1 MAAQREKKRMKR
13 RTILIIACTVAVL
26 VAAVSIISYIHTRPK
41 QNKIASTN
49 SGGYAILDVP
59 PADSLMVGKWRNA
72 ENPHW
77 YKVYY
82 DDYGDEGYF
91 WGKEWDE
98 SEDVH
103 EEDLNY
109 HGNGWFLWKSEGKLL
124 TELHS
129 MDVQNVK
136 VPKVWRVQHLSTCAA
151 LLPNDSLILV
161 DKAYSTHRFHFT
173 KQSR

>member
-1 MAAQREKKRMKR
+1 M
-13 RTILIIACTVAVL
+13 
-26 VAAVSIISYIHTRPK
+26 
-41 QNKIASTN
+41 
-49 SGGYAILDVP
+49 DVP

-161 DKAYSTHRFHFT
+161 DKAYRTHRFHFT